1 MIELS
6 ENGFILFKEKIIGES
21 RILCFLGEPI
31 ILNENF
37 TLRSFFK
44 MLSHYTVLSEIEAY
58 LIDYVDLYRTHLI
71 DLPFNNDNKII
82 LFNSYLVHQPN
93 KFLSIRHNLTLK
105 GLETNNQYSV
115 DFFDIEN
122 IIDCKID
129 IVKKIKTYKLEN
141 NKFNRLPD
149 NFTVDF
155 PTNLFEFII
164 WTSGSLFKGKTPKN
178 RKEFVYQ
185 KNEKIEQASA
195 SVMEEI
201 NYLLNK

>member
-21 RILCFLGEPI
+21 HILCFLGEPI

-44 MLSHYTVLSEIEAY
+44 MLSHYTVLSKIEAY
-58 LIDYVDLYRTHLI
+58 LIDYVDLYRTHWI

>member
-129 IVKKIKTYKLEN
+129 IVKKVKTYKLEN

-149 NFTVDF
+149 NYTVDF

-164 WTSGSLFKGKTPKN
+164 WTSGSLFKGKTPKD

>member
-31 ILNENF
+31 VLSENF

-44 MLSHYTVLSEIEAY
+44 MLSHYKVLSEIEAY
-58 LIDYVDLYRTHLI
+58 LIDYVELYKKNLI
-71 DLPFNNDNKII
+71 DAPFNNDNKII

-93 KFLSIRHNLTLK
+93 KFLSVRHNLTLK
-105 GLETNNQYSV
+105 GIETDNQYSI

-122 IIDCKID
+122 IIDCKLN
-129 IVKKIKTYKLEN
+129 IVKRVKTYKLEN
-141 NKFNRLPD
+141 NKFTRLAD
-149 NFTVDF
+149 NYTVDY

-164 WTSGSLFKGKTPKN
+164 WSSGSLFKGKTPKD
-178 RKEFVYQ
+178 RKDFVIQ

-201 NYLLNK
+201 NSLLNK

>member
-93 KFLSIRHNLTLK
+93 KFLSIRHNITLK

-149 NFTVDF
+149 NYTVDF

-164 WTSGSLFKGKTPKN
+164 WTSGSLFKGKTPKD

>member
-31 ILNENF
+31 VLNENF

-58 LIDYVDLYRTHLI
+58 LIDYVDLYRTHLM
-71 DLPFNNDNKII
+71 DLPFNNDNKMI

-105 GLETNNQYSV
+105 GLETSNQYSV

-141 NKFNRLPD
+141 NKFNRLSD
-149 NFTVDF
+149 NYTVDY

-164 WTSGSLFKGKTPKN
+164 WTSGSLFKGKTPID
-178 RKEFVYQ
+178 RKEFVIQ

-201 NYLLNK
+201 NSLLNK